1 VGVAGLGDAAAT
13 EPLAAGVLRRHQAEV
28 AHELAWVIETVE
40 VTDLGH
46 QPDGAD
52 HIDAAQ
58 RLQRRDQF
66 HC

>member
-1 VGVAGLGDAAAT
+1 
-13 EPLAAGVLRRHQAEV
+13 
-28 AHELAWVIETVE
+28 VIETVE